1 MGHHLVPR
9 QVCHVQVWWIPPL
22 HEQPATVLLQSSA
35 GATWGSLGWLLGSWI
50 WWLILWPWFFS
61 CFFPEHFHL
70 WFLIHFS
77 EFSARLFFWGDF
89 WLCSLSVS
97 VRVHSRDEK
106 GTRGPCTDVVES
118 SCLVANSAQ
127 RPRYAGGGSLWMAS
141 FWYCKQGDFWRIRAA
156 AEQCSGI
163 RFWRNHLERALC
175 WHPWC
180 GTVTMMA
187 HVLWTG
193 KW

>member
-1 MGHHLVPR
+1 MVN
-9 QVCHVQVWWIPPL
+9 
-22 HEQPATVLLQSSA
+22 TSSA
-35 GATWGSLGWLLGSWI
+35 WTTDDCTASIVCRSYLGKLGMAAWLLD
-50 WWLILWPWFFS
+50 LVTDLMAMVFFMF
-61 CFFPEHFHL
+61 FFPEHFHL

-77 EFSARLFFWGDF
+77 EFSARLFLGGDF
-89 WLCSLSVS
+89 WLCSPSVS
-97 VRVHSRDEK
+97 VRVRSRDEK
-106 GTRGPCTDVVES
+106 GTRG
-118 SCLVANSAQ
+118 SCLVANGAQ